1 MGMMVVKNESLKG
14 TAWKVQQYV
23 SMIRKGT
30 ISFENVVQRGFEW
43 DKKRSSLFISSLI
56 TNFVVPEVIANK
68 NTETGVYDI
77 LDGKQRLMS
86 IFNFVEGKYA
96 LVDIPPITE
105 EDDNG
110 VQYELDI
117 NGSYFEN
124 LPPEIQNEINFSM
137 IKIIYGEDMDDDNIA
152 ETFFRLNAGKP
163 ISAITHTRVRAL
175 SKDKIKELGQH
186 RLFQMALT
194 KKALENYTNEDIVI
208 KALYIYNGG
217 DNLETKNVREW
228 ISETE
233 ITKQMVADLSC
244 IFGRIADVAEAV
256 KEDKKLAKKILT
268 KTHML
273 SLIPMIE
280 QSREDKM
287 KDEDLVKWIS
297 NFYGKTDEASNSV
310 AYNKACSNGANKVAA
325 VTTRFSELEKSYNKF
340 KKK

>member
-1 MGMMVVKNESLKG
+1 MLKKASISWNVKQINK
-14 TAWKVQQYV
+14 
-23 SMIRKGT
+23 MISNGNIT
-30 ISFENVVQRGFEW
+30 FENAVQRGFEW
-43 DKKRSSLFISSLI
+43 DKKRMSLLVHSLI
-56 TNFVVPEVIANK
+56 CGYPVPPFFARRGEDK
-68 NTETGVYDI
+68 TYDM
-77 LDGKQRLMS
+77 LDGKQRMTTINKFYSNEFEL
-86 IFNFVEGKYA
+86 I
-96 LVDIPPITE
+96 DCPPIE
-105 EDDNG
+105 
-110 VQYELDI
+110 YDI
-117 NGSYFEN
+117 NGVTMEMDINGCKYEN
-124 LPPEIQNEINFSM
+124 LPEEVQDELDSTSLTVYYFDDIT
-137 IKIIYGEDMDDDNIA
+137 EDEVADM
-152 ETFFRLNAGKP
+152 FFRLNNGKP
-163 ISAITHTRVRAL
+163 CSSSVTTRVRAL

-233 ITKQMVADLSC
+233 ITKTMVADLSC

-287 KDEDLVKWIS
+287 RDEDLVKWIS